1 MSALAEILFG
11 GLFQGSLYAMMAV
24 GLALVWTTIGVFN
37 FSHGV
42 FMMLG
47 AYIAWQ
53 LVEFGLP
60 AAVCSEPAA
69 TANGLGRE
77 LECGTVSIN
86 HFAGAGFD
94 TPFGGVKDSGWGRE
108 GGAEC
113 FDGYLT
119 TKLVSQRCR

>member
-47 AYIAWQ
+47 AYIAW
-53 LVEFGLP
+53 
-60 AAVCSEPAA
+60 
-69 TANGLGRE
+69 
-77 LECGTVSIN
+77 
-86 HFAGAGFD
+86 
-94 TPFGGVKDSGWGRE
+94 
-108 GGAEC
+108 
-113 FDGYLT
+113 
-119 TKLVSQRCR
+119 

>member
-1 MSALAEILFG
+1 MLQEEPFGPIALLRPYDDLDDAIALANGTAF
-11 GLFQGSLYAMMAV
+11 
-24 GLALVWTTIGVFN
+24 GLAGYVFTDSAAKAN
-37 FSHGV
+37 R
-42 FMMLG
+42 
-47 AYIAWQ
+47 IA
-53 LVEFGLP
+53 
-60 AAVCSEPAA
+60 
-69 TANGLGRE
+69 RE

-119 TKLVSQRCR
+119 TKLVSQRCI